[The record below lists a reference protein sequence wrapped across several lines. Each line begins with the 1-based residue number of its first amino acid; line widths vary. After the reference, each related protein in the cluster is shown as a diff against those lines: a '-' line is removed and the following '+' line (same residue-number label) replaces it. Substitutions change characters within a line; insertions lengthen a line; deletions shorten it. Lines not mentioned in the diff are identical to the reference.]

1 MKRTVAILIFDDV
14 EVLDFAGPFEV
25 FAVTNELRGGET
37 FNVFTVAPTP
47 ATVRARNGL
56 KVVPDYTLENCPIAD
71 VLVVPGGFGT
81 RALLRQ
87 PSFLEWAR
95 LRAARAEV
103 IFSICTGALVLAR
116 LGLLAGLRVTTHHQ
130 CLNDLAALAPD
141 AVIDG
146 SRRFHTHPATAARGR
161 LVVAAGI
168 SAGIDASLHLVGT
181 LVGEDAAEATA
192 RYMEYGAFAQPG
204 EEPTG

>member
-25 FAVTNELRGGET
+25 FAVANELNGGEVW
-37 FNVFTVAPTP
+37 NVCTVAPAP

-56 KVVPDYTLENCPIAD
+56 KVVPDYTLENCPVAE
-71 VLVVPGGFGT
+71 VLVIPGGYGT

-87 PSFLEWAR
+87 PSFLEWTR
-95 LRAARAEV
+95 LRATRAEV
-103 IFSICTGALVLAR
+103 VLSICTGAFVLAQ

-130 CLNDLAALAPD
+130 CFADLAALAPD

-146 SRRFHTHPATAARGR
+146 SRRFHVHPPTAARGQ
-161 LVVAAGI
+161 LITAAGI
-168 SAGIDASLHLVGT
+168 SAGIDASLHLVST
-181 LVGEDAAEATA
+181 LLGDDAAQATA
-192 RYMEYGAFAQPG
+192 RYMEYGAYAQPEG
-204 EEPTG
+204 VRP